1 MQFKFY
7 LLLLLGFL
15 THTPSMWANGTIRLD
30 IRGRHIEGHPLS
42 WTSNNMHLLG
52 RDGALWSFNPTHAR
66 NMRKISS
73 RFNSYSSAEMRAGLY
88 REFGKRFDV
97 SGTGHYLIVHPKG
110 KRDRWANC
118 FEDFYRSFV
127 HYFRSRGIQTQSPP
141 FPLVVVVFHQRQD
154 FERLAIADGVRITQR
169 LLGYYSSTSN
179 RIFVYDTG
187 AGKNNARQWQI
198 NSETILHEAAHQS
211 AFNTG
216 IHSRFGSTP
225 RWLAEGLGTL
235 FEAKG
240 VWDSRT
246 YQQREDRVNRG
257 RLKAFRRHLPNQS
270 ADVLAKIVAD
280 DDLFQRNS
288 DHAYAE
294 AWALTFFLTETEP
307 QKYKQ
312 FLQKTATREP
322 FTNYR
327 SVERQ
332 KDFAGIFGKDLRMLN
347 ARLERFIKTLP

>member
-1 MQFKFY
+1 MRFKFY

-15 THTPSMWANGTIRLD
+15 THAPSMWANGTIRLD
-30 IRGRHIEGHPLS
+30 IRGRRIEGHPLS
-42 WTSNNMHLLG
+42 WTNNKMHLLA

-66 NMRKISS
+66 NLRKVSS
-73 RFNSYSSAEMRAGLY
+73 RFHSYSSVEMRSELF

-110 KRDRWANC
+110 RRDRWADR
-118 FEDFYRSFV
+118 FEDFYRSFI

-141 FPLVVVVFHQRQD
+141 FPLVVVVFHKRQD
-154 FERLAIADGVRITQR
+154 FERFASTDGVSITQR

-179 RIFVYDTG
+179 RILVYDTG
-187 AGKNNARQWQI
+187 AGKSNARQWQI

-216 IHSRFGSTP
+216 VHTRFGSTP

-240 VWDSRT
+240 VWDSRK
-246 YQQREDRVNRG
+246 YRERTDRVNRK
-257 RLKAFRRHLPNQS
+257 RLQAFRRHLKTQS
-270 ADVLAKIVAD
+270 ADVLAKIVTD
-280 DDLFQRNS
+280 DDLFQSNS

-312 FLQKTATREP
+312 FLQKTATRKP
-322 FTNYR
+322 FTNYGT
-327 SVERQ
+327 VERQ
-332 KDFAGIFGKDLRMLN
+332 KDFTDIFGKDLAMLN
-347 ARLERFIKTLP
+347 ARLVRFIKTLP